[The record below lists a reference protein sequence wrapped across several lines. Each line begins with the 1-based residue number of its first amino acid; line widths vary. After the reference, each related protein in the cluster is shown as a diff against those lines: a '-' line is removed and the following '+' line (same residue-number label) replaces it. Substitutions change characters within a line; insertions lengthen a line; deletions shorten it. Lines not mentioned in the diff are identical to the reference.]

1 MAADTGYCNQSFAD
15 LAFRLWNQ
23 QYICCCFVGRKQWVL
38 SGQELEPK
46 WLLRGK
52 GFGLIYRGFMAFM
65 WSRERVIAMCGALG
79 SLADQVFGCVKVRVL
94 LYRVLLYA
102 GTRKI
107 HCF

>member
-1 MAADTGYCNQSFAD
+1 
-15 LAFRLWNQ
+15 
-23 QYICCCFVGRKQWVL
+23 
-38 SGQELEPK
+38 
-46 WLLRGK
+46 
-52 GFGLIYRGFMAFM
+52 MAFM